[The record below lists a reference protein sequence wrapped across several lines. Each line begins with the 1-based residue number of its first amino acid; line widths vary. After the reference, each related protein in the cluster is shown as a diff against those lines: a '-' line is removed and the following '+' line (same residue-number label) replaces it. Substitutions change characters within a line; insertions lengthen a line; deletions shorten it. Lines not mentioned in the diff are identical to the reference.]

1 MTYGEQLKAR
11 LARKGWTYPHLA
23 ARTHLSRSTI
33 QKIISQGREPRYA
46 TKVLIEKAMG
56 RG

>member
-1 MTYGEQLKAR
+1 MTYGEQLKQR

-23 ARTHLSRSTI
+23 AKTHLSVSTI

-46 TKVLIEKAMG
+46 TKVLLERALK
-56 RG
+56 